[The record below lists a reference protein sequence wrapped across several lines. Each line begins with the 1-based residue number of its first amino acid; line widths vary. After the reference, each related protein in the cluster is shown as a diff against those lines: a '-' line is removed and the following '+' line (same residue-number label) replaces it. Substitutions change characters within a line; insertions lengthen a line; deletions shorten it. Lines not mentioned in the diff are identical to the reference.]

1 MVSYHLYIVGITT
14 TAAHQPPG
22 YTEVEIP
29 LWVTRASDSDNYTD
43 VESQDQPPEYEQV
56 IESQATKANG

>member
-1 MVSYHLYIVGITT
+1 MYII
-14 TAAHQPPG
+14 AIILAPAHQPPG
-22 YTEVEIP
+22 YTEVEMP
-29 LWVTRASDSDNYTD
+29 LWVTRTSDPDNNTD